1 MANTMTIEEFK
12 SLLSHGKVYFG
23 YYKVHYYTRAAVGT
37 TNPELIPEDKLP
49 KGTGSS
55 RKANPGIVKY
65 YDLEKQAWRSFV
77 FENLICVGKKFV
89 VDNETMNASEV
100 AEVERTVEEVVEK
113 MEAE

>member
-12 SLLSHGKVYFG
+12 SLLSQGKVYFG

-77 FENLICVGKKFV
+77 FENLICVGKNL
-89 VDNETMNASEV
+89 VDDKETMNASEV
-100 AEVERTVEEVVEK
+100 ERIVEEVVEK

>member
-12 SLLSHGKVYFG
+12 GLLSHGKVYFS

-49 KGTGSS
+49 KGTSSS

-77 FENLICVGKKFV
+77 FENLICVGKNLV
-89 VDNETMNASEV
+89 VDKETMNASEV
-100 AEVERTVEEVVEK
+100 VEVERIVEEVAEK
-113 MEAE
+113 MKVE

>member
-1 MANTMTIEEFK
+1 MANAMTIEEFK
-12 SLLSHGKVYFG
+12 SLLSQGKVYFG

-37 TNPELIPEDKLP
+37 TNPELIPGDKLP

-77 FENLICVGKKFV
+77 FENLICVGKNLV
-89 VDNETMNASEV
+89 VDKETMNTCEV
-100 AEVERTVEEVVEK
+100 AEAERAAEEVVEK

>member
-1 MANTMTIEEFK
+1 MANTMTIEKFK

-23 YYKVHYYTRAAVGT
+23 YYKVHCYAIAAVGT

-49 KGTGSS
+49 KGTDSS

-65 YDLEKQAWRSFV
+65 YDLEKQAWRSFM
-77 FENLICVGKKFV
+77 FENLIYVGKNL
-89 VDNETMNASEV
+89 VDDKETMNACEV
-100 AEVERTVEEVVEK
+100 AEVERTVEEVAEK

>member
-12 SLLSHGKVYFG
+12 SLLSQGKVYFG

-77 FENLICVGKKFV
+77 FENLICVGKNLV
-89 VDNETMNASEV
+89 DDNETMNACEV
-100 AEVERTVEEVVEK
+100 AEVERIVEEVAEK